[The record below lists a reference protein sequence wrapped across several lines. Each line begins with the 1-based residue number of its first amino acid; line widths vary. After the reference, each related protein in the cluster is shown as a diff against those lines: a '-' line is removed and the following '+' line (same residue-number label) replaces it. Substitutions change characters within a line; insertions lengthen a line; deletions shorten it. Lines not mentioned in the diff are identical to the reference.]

1 MKILTPFFLCL
12 TLALLSPLSAQNT
25 VPTVPPVP
33 AGDAG
38 SAGTPGGSPV
48 PDQSAVIPQRSIM
61 PTTINHKPNNTP
73 PPAELAAM
81 IDQFFKQ
88 LKVGNYPVAYDNFLS
103 GSPMGAQTE
112 KKSLFISKTEEAFG
126 IYGEFTD
133 YELYDNYTIG
143 SNVYILTYL
152 TRHEKQPLRWRFVFY
167 RPDKTWRVINMGFDD
182 VLLDM
187 LD

>member
-1 MKILTPFFLCL
+1 MKILTPLFLCL
-12 TLALLSPLSAQNT
+12 TLALVSPLTAQN
-25 VPTVPPVP
+25 VVPPAP

-38 SAGTPGGSPV
+38 SAAGGSPLA
-48 PDQSAVIPQRSIM
+48 DQPTVVPQRSIM

-73 PPAELAAM
+73 PPAEIGAM
-81 IDQFFKQ
+81 IDKFFKQ
-88 LKVGNYPVAYDNFLS
+88 LKAGDYPGAYDNFLA
-103 GSPMGAQTE
+103 GSPMGTQTE
-112 KKSLFISKTEEAFG
+112 KKSIFVSKTEEAFG
-126 IYGEFTD
+126 IYGEFND
-133 YELYDNYTIG
+133 YELFDNYTIG